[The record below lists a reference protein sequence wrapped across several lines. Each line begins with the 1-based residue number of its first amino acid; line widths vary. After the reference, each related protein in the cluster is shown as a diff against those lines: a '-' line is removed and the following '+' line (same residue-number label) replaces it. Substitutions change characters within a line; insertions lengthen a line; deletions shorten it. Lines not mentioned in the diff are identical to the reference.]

1 MKRFIF
7 SAIALLTA
15 ATACTE
21 SGIIET
27 PDSYGNPIV
36 FDTYIGKTPIT
47 KAVDMN
53 GNLLQDK
60 AQGNGV
66 RIYAFTLPKTQW
78 KADQVDYDFPY
89 MDGALFYESGWG
101 YYPKTESGFKAAI
114 EDVYWPGWGTD
125 LAFVAY
131 SLNVDASK
139 YISGD
144 KTQFTFTVQDK
155 VSEQVDLLV
164 SPLTFVKEETG
175 ETPVNL
181 QLYHLL
187 SRIGF
192 KVLATPGTST
202 DITINSVRLCGAFP
216 ETGTVNLM
224 SATNAPG
231 APKSV
236 PSIEAN
242 TSGTIQ
248 SYYDLL
254 DKSAN
259 EKFSINSSE
268 CDGTAITD
276 AAPIFGNVSTTQ
288 ENRYMMIMPGLVS
301 NASIEV
307 EYKLGTQSQAHT
319 ARIDLGETYFKAG
332 SAYEFIFKVAT
343 ASIEFSG
350 VVEGEWDEQA
360 PVEHPLQK

>member
-1 MKRFIF
+1 MKRFFF
-7 SAIALLTA
+7 SAIALMVA

-47 KAVDMN
+47 KAVNMDATELMKK
-53 GNLLQDK
+53 DD
-60 AQGNGV
+60 GNGA
-66 RIYAFTLPKTQW
+66 RLYAFTCPKGQW
-78 KADQVDYDFPY
+78 KADEVDYDFPY
-89 MDGALFYESGWG
+89 MDGALFYENGWG

-187 SRIGF
+187 TRVGF
-192 KVLATPGTST
+192 KVLATSGTNTNIEISS
-202 DITINSVRLCGAFP
+202 IKLCGAFP

-236 PSIEAN
+236 PTIDAN
-242 TSGTIQ
+242 FSGEVA
-248 SYYDLL
+248 SSYDLFS
-254 DKSAN
+254 DGQ
-259 EKFSINSSE
+259 KFTINSSD
-268 CDGTAITD
+268 CVGTAITD
-276 AAPIFGNVSTTQ
+276 AAPIYASS
-288 ENRYMMIMPGLVS
+288 EDNRYMMIMPGIVS

-307 EYKLGTQSQAHT
+307 EYKLYKVGTQPPTTPHT
-319 ARIDLGETYFKAG
+319 ARIELGKTDFKAG

-343 ASIEFSG
+343 ASIEFSAE
-350 VVEGEWDEQA
+350 VVEGGWDEQS
-360 PVEHPLQK
+360 PDENPM